1 MQKITDL
8 KNQNLF
14 IKSISKVLLS
24 LGSNIEP
31 KSEYINK
38 AIDYIHNEGYC
49 KVIKTSSVLKNPAIL
64 YKEQDDF
71 LNQIIEIETILAP
84 FELLNYLKQ
93 LEIKIG
99 RKHRFRYGPREID
112 IDILFYEDLTI
123 NTENLI
129 IPHPGVYDR
138 EYLKIL
144 LKEFELSKYNFNI

>member
-112 IDILFYEDLTI
+112 IDILFYKDLTI

-144 LKEFELSKYNFNI
+144 LKEFELSKYNFNP

>member
-14 IKSISKVLLS
+14 IKSLSKVLLS

-71 LNQIIEIETILAP
+71 LNQIIEIETILTP
-84 FELLNYLKQ
+84 LELLNYLKQ

-144 LKEFELSKYNFNI
+144 LKEFELSKYNFNP

>member
-1 MQKITDL
+1 MQKIIDL
-8 KNQNLF
+8 KNQDLSTKYFSN
-14 IKSISKVLLS
+14 VLLS

-31 KSEYINK
+31 KAEYLK
-38 AIDYIHNEGYC
+38 KTIDSIHNEGYC
-49 KVIKTSSVLKNPAIL
+49 KIIKISSVLKNPAIL

-71 LNQIIEIETILAP
+71 LNQLIEIETILTP
-84 FELLNYLKQ
+84 FQLLNYLKQ

-99 RKHRFRYGPREID
+99 RIHRFRYGPREID
-112 IDILFYEDLTI
+112 IDILFYENLTI

-144 LKEFELSKYNFNI
+144 LKEFELSKYNFNP

>member
-144 LKEFELSKYNFNI
+144 LKEFELSKYNFNL

>member
-14 IKSISKVLLS
+14 IKSLSKVLLS

-49 KVIKTSSVLKNPAIL
+49 KVIKISSVLKNPAIL

-71 LNQIIEIETILAP
+71 LNQIIEIETILTP

-112 IDILFYEDLTI
+112 IDILFYEDLKI

-144 LKEFELSKYNFNI
+144 LKEFELSKYNFNP